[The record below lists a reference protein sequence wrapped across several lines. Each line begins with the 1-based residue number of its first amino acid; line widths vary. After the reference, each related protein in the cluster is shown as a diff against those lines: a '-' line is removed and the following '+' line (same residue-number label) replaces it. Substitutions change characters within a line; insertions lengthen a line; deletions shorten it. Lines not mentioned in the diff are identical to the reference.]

1 MMANI
6 HSKLALGI
14 LILGLT
20 VASGTANA
28 ENKRES
34 DGVKAPSVPTLVNVF
49 AGTYSGITPG
59 KTTSVELV
67 ASFGKPEQRLDGGKS
82 LVFKVDSVEEIRTSM
97 KAGVV
102 DELAVTLQGPRS
114 TEWAKKILAV
124 KGLVHVD
131 VNLSDQSLRLIP
143 ERGISLVRVSA
154 KSEDVTHILIRAPSA
169 KDLIARS
176 RDQRKNG
183 FSQSWSDLM
192 AAVALADDKDPV
204 RLELS
209 ELALDLE
216 RYDVTKSLLE
226 RVDPAKR
233 NAHWKLLIARWIVA
247 IGDRQQAQE
256 AVKSAMNDADA
267 TPTIRMVA
275 LVELAR
281 LESDSKQGNTD
292 QAAQWLQQACDEAMK
307 VLAKDPG
314 NSTATKTLFNAH
326 LEMLKVVSRGKWT
339 HQKATM
345 ERWQTNAEKL
355 VPLVMLTGGNI
366 GARQDLLAAI
376 IASRTLLVEPMES
389 ADLVKRLEDETMSL
403 VRKGDPIL
411 AQQARRNA
419 ATALKQIAMRQ
430 LRDGANEKAIKT
442 FEGALAALTNQSQPA
457 QLEAANMRRLAD
469 VLFARGVVESVGLG
483 DHKAAS
489 VWFRRMLSVFDDPRA
504 RPFPRHAILR
514 GDQLVSVGVS
524 FWKIGAKK
532 DAMEVTVR
540 GLRYIESAIDVGWA
554 DPDDRTVAVQNL
566 KAMYEAEGDKEKAKL
581 YSAQLQRDLKR

>member
-1 MMANI
+1 
-6 HSKLALGI
+6 
-14 LILGLT
+14 
-20 VASGTANA
+20 
-28 ENKRES
+28 
-34 DGVKAPSVPTLVNVF
+34 
-49 AGTYSGITPG
+49 
-59 KTTSVELV
+59 
-67 ASFGKPEQRLDGGKS
+67 
-82 LVFKVDSVEEIRTSM
+82 
-97 KAGVV
+97 
-102 DELAVTLQGPRS
+102 
-114 TEWAKKILAV
+114 
-124 KGLVHVD
+124 
-131 VNLSDQSLRLIP
+131 
-143 ERGISLVRVSA
+143 
-154 KSEDVTHILIRAPSA
+154 
-169 KDLIARS
+169 
-176 RDQRKNG
+176 
-183 FSQSWSDLM
+183 
-192 AAVALADDKDPV
+192 
-204 RLELS
+204 
-209 ELALDLE
+209 
-216 RYDVTKSLLE
+216 
-226 RVDPAKR
+226 
-233 NAHWKLLIARWIVA
+233 
-247 IGDRQQAQE
+247 
-256 AVKSAMNDADA
+256 
-267 TPTIRMVA
+267 
-275 LVELAR
+275 
-281 LESDSKQGNTD
+281 
-292 QAAQWLQQACDEAMK
+292 MK

-314 NSTATKTLFNAH
+314 NSSATTTLFNAH

-442 FEGALAALTNQSQPA
+442 FEGALAALTNQSQQS

-489 VWFRRMLSVFDDPRA
+489 VWFRRMLSVLDDPRA

-524 FWKIGAKK
+524 FWQIGAKK